1 MSRVAVDSCHQLLL
15 GTVCAYEHIHMAHG
29 YVDMR
34 EPSCKQSTKDGEN
47 LAVDPKAM
55 EQLAKEPVVLRPG
68 FPIFFSNWVN
78 HGKPQSYSRVRGI
91 NAA

>member
-1 MSRVAVDSCHQLLL
+1 
-15 GTVCAYEHIHMAHG
+15 MAHG

-34 EPSCKQSTKDGEN
+34 EPSSKQSTKDGEN

-68 FPIFFSNWVN
+68 FPIFFSNRAN
-78 HGKPQSYSRVRGI
+78 HGKPQSYSRVGGI